1 MSVYIEVQQFHMSV
15 NYASLKKCE
24 KVDCAM
30 NCLSRST
37 LHNLLTHAK
46 ERTTMPSTV
55 SDWVTGDV
63 LKQHTLVIYLWQ
75 FVEVHPFLLSK
86 TSLNGIY

>member
-30 NCLSRST
+30 NCMLIA
-37 LHNLLTHAK
+37 LHFT
-46 ERTTMPSTV
+46 
-55 SDWVTGDV
+55 
-63 LKQHTLVIYLWQ
+63 
-75 FVEVHPFLLSK
+75 
-86 TSLNGIY
+86 